1 MRTVKDFYFNNLFIL
16 FIIIYLMQPFKN
28 KFWNNFEKVLNKVAG
43 ARSAY
48 RRSYVKSKDDGLG
61 RERIATDKYG
71 NNYYQYYSYHGLPTR
86 RVVLYKWF
94 DANKFH

>member
-1 MRTVKDFYFNNLFIL
+1 
-16 FIIIYLMQPFKN
+16 MQPLKN

-61 RERIATDKYG
+61 RERIATDKFG
-71 NNYYQYYSYHGLPTR
+71 NNHYQYYFYYGLPTR
-86 RVVLYKWF
+86 RVVLYKRF

>member
-1 MRTVKDFYFNNLFIL
+1 
-16 FIIIYLMQPFKN
+16 MQPLKN
-28 KFWNNFEKVLNKVAG
+28 KLWINFEKVLNKVAG
-43 ARSAY
+43 ARSSY